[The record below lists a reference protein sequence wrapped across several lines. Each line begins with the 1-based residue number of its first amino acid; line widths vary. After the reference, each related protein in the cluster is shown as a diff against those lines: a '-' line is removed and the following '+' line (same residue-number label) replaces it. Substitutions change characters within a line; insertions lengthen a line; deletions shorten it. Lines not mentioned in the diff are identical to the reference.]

1 MDHREASELL
11 AAYLDNEVTDEQRK
25 EIKEHLATCR
35 RCRRDLG
42 GLKSAQDALRQA
54 LRSKAAEAVPSSEA
68 WTRLQLWL
76 DVQRP
81 SFLFLFRRRRWR
93 IVGTIIALAIVVA
106 LAILW
111 GVGVFPGVR

>member
-25 EIKEHLATCR
+25 EIDEHLTTCR
-35 RCRRDLG
+35 RCRQDLDA
-42 GLKSAQDALRQA
+42 LKSAQDALRQA
-54 LRSKAAEAVPSSEA
+54 LRSKASEAVPSSGA
-68 WTRLQLWL
+68 WTRLEPWL
-76 DVQRP
+76 EVQRP

-93 IVGTIIALAIVVA
+93 IVGTIIALAVVVA

-111 GVGVFPGVR
+111 GVGVLPGLR